1 MKRFFLLSL
10 LSFTA
15 HATCGNS
22 SLVTCDMNFKCL
34 ESAIQNSDSKQE
46 EIDGYL
52 EFSQKNRCQDEL
64 RVTNLYT
71 QVVREGKDEGKYID
85 DYRINESQRGNN
97 TKDDLPQIP
106 DAQEGTSTQ
115 VLEQ

>member
-1 MKRFFLLSL
+1 MKRFLLLSL

-15 HATCGNS
+15 QATCGNS

-34 ESAIQNSDSKQE
+34 ESAIRNSESKAE
-46 EIDGYL
+46 EIDAYV

-71 QVVREGKDEGKYID
+71 QVVREGKGEGQDD

-97 TKDDLPQIP
+97 TKEDLPEIP
-106 DAQEGTSTQ
+106 DTQETTSSQ